1 MEEKIS
7 ETSMTQ
13 RKEKQIESEF
23 KEEKKYLKVYR
34 LQMIKETYC
43 LQEEYRG
50 IMYAHAVNSWKN

>member
-34 LQMIKETYC
+34 LQMIKEAYC